1 MNVRQFE
8 KRSALNLA
16 KSHGLQGNRGD
27 GSSIIEVIKK
37 TKNGINYIKKN
48 KKPFFLEFQTYRFIE
63 HCGPNNDDN
72 LKYRDKSE
80 IEKWLDKDPIKL
92 IEKNMSKK
100 NKKFIIEK

>member
-8 KRSALNLA
+8 NRSALNLA

-48 KKPFFLEFQTYRFIE
+48 KKPFF
-63 HCGPNNDDN
+63 
-72 LKYRDKSE
+72 
-80 IEKWLDKDPIKL
+80 
-92 IEKNMSKK
+92 
-100 NKKFIIEK
+100 